1 MLTIVTPMETGN
13 HGALAIS
20 RAVVGSEQDS
30 VTSIT
35 PAKESDA
42 TRPAITVGFSLRGTV
57 TVCRELPDLVVRVG
71 YFAFRFGIVAN
82 SDYPDEILQN
92 VA

>member
-1 MLTIVTPMETGN
+1 METGN

-20 RAVVGSEQDS
+20 LAVVGSERDS
-30 VTSIT
+30 VPSIT

-42 TRPAITVGFSLRGTV
+42 TRPAITVGFSLRGTA

-71 YFAFRFGIVAN
+71 YIVFISVLLQFRY
-82 SDYPDEILQN
+82 SDYPR
-92 VA
+92 